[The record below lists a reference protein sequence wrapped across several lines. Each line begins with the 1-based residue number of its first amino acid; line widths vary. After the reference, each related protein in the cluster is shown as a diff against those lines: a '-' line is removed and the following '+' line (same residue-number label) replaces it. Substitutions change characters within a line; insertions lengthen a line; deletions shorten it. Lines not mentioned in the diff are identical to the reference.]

1 LCSQARRNM
10 RKDNRAISPAIS
22 TVIMT
27 AAIVVLVLVA
37 VTYADGSL
45 TNQIAGDEFSANKQ
59 FMQST
64 GLQIDNVAWTIGRTE
79 TVDYTASYGQ
89 VTFVPKVIEFT
100 IQISSNGI
108 SWQTLY
114 SSTTGMILFNMPV
127 NDYSLGN
134 NYFSRII
141 PSDSGSFL
149 QWNASAP
156 VCQVFATQIAPMQVH
171 LPISQPMLNGSYAR
185 IVAVPTVRV
194 MNSTLTTGAHTEVS
208 DYEFY
213 LPSLISESSPY
224 LSQSVTLTGNSLTN
238 FNLTPSS
245 NTIVRITTTFL
256 DTSPTGFNSAFFNF
270 DSTSETVTVPSG
282 ASVEFYIGTVE
293 VSIGMAS

>member
-1 LCSQARRNM
+1 M

-37 VTYADGSL
+37 VTYANGSL

-89 VTFVPKVIEFT
+89 VKFQPNVIDYT
-100 IQISSNGI
+100 IQIYNGI

-114 SSTTGMILFNMPV
+114 NSTTGMILFNMPV
-127 NDYSLGN
+127 GDYSLGN

-141 PSDSGSFL
+141 PSNSGSFL

-156 VCQVFATQIAPMQVH
+156 VCQVFAIQRIPMQD
-171 LPISQPMLNGSYAR
+171 GSYAR

-194 MNSTLTTGAHTEVS
+194 LNSVLVTGVNYYT
-208 DYEFY
+208 FY
-213 LPSLISESSPY
+213 LPCLVSGESPY
-224 LSQSVTLTGNSLTN
+224 LSQSVTLKGDSLT
-238 FNLTPSS
+238 NLTPSG
-245 NTIVRITTTFL
+245 TITQVRINATAVSN
-256 DTSPTGFNSAFFNF
+256 SPTGFNSAFFNF
-270 DSTSETVTVPSG
+270 DSTSETVPIPSG
-282 ASVEFYIGTVE
+282 TSIEFYIGTVE